1 MCSFATNH
9 FLYDLSVLMVPCG
22 LESAS
27 PWDTASRM
35 AEGDQKQRKLFVFQ
49 LSSPRPQVRVHL
61 SAADKW
67 SHGIEG
73 TAQPVSG
80 NVAPRLLLPNCLTYA
95 QAASV
100 SSGVWMDGAGGAQED
115 SEYLLQTALLS
126 DSFRSTPSFPC
137 PENGIDYHFFYT
149 LTWLTQTDY

>member
-9 FLYDLSVLMVPCG
+9 FLYDLSVLVVPCG

-80 NVAPRLLLPNCLTYA
+80 NVAPRLLLPNCLTYG

-100 SSGVWMDGAGGAQED
+100 SSGVWMGRVVRKKTLSTCCRQPYSVTPSAQH
-115 SEYLLQTALLS
+115 LLS
-126 DSFRSTPSFPC
+126 LVLKTGLLTTSST
-137 PENGIDYHFFYT
+137 
-149 LTWLTQTDY
+149 L